1 MVGVFVHNSGPD
13 APTWR
18 VLAVAGIRAGAR
30 KVPACKG
37 TGHTHKGGTAFAS
50 ISASELDTKLYT

>member
-1 MVGVFVHNSGPD
+1 MAGVFVHNRGSR

-18 VLAVAGIRAGAR
+18 VRAAAGIRPGAP
-30 KVPACKG
+30 KVPECKG

-50 ISASELDTKLYT
+50 LPASELDTKLYT